1 MHGESFLACSRWS
14 ASQARLKALKAN
26 LSKQPALV
34 GYREA
39 PFGVVVVAVGGRG
52 LAPPA
57 AVGGGCVGE
66 KTGGLETTSA
76 EEDVCFGIG
85 KPVVMLDFR
94 Q

>member
-52 LAPPA
+52 LAPP
-57 AVGGGCVGE
+57 VGGGCVGE